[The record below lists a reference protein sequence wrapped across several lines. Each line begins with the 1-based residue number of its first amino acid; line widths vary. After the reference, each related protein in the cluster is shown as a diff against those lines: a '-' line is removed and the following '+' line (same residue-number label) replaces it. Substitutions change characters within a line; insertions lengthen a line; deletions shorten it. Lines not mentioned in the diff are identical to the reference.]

1 MLDNPT
7 MDLLKFSPFPALA
20 EALRARKDE
29 IMRRWMELV
38 LEKLP
43 TADDLTRDQ
52 LRNNLPNVIEK
63 MAVALEAEGGSA
75 MHELREVSEF
85 HGETR
90 FHQSYNINELLV
102 EYGILRP
109 VLLDEVMSHLGRDA
123 TREEI
128 AVLNMGVDAA
138 VRRGVTQFCTY
149 QERQLKVVTDA
160 QSKYLSFLSHDLRG
174 GLNGVLLM
182 AEVLKREL
190 AGEPRFAESVQD
202 LDAMRRSILDTVAT
216 MDRFL
221 HAERFRQGKVQV
233 RNTTVSLRA
242 LLNDLSHHFA
252 HTARDKGLEL
262 RIEGADDITAF
273 TDKDLLALILQNLI
287 SNAIKY
293 TPAGVVRVVVQ
304 PAGDNHG
311 PVIDVI
317 DEGPGVSATAMA
329 DLFQPFKRG
338 ETHGQP
344 GVGLGLSI
352 AKQAADLLQ
361 GRLGCES
368 TPGAAGATFRLA
380 LRAA

>member
-20 EALRARKDE
+20 AALRARMDA
-29 IMRRWMELV
+29 ILRRWGALVVEKLPAADELTLEQLRDHLPRV
-38 LEKLP
+38 LEK
-43 TADDLTRDQ
+43 
-52 LRNNLPNVIEK
+52 I
-63 MAVALEAEGGSA
+63 AVALESEGGSA
-75 MHELREVSEF
+75 MNELREVSES

-90 FHQSYNINELLV
+90 FHQSYNVNELLV

-123 TREEI
+123 TREEV
-128 AVLNMGVDAA
+128 AVLNMGLDAA
-138 VRRGVTQFCTY
+138 VRRGVTQFCNY

-190 AGEPRFAESVQD
+190 ASEPRFAESVED

-221 HAERFRQGKVQV
+221 HAERFRQGKVQP

-242 LLNDLSHHFA
+242 VLDDLLHQLSHVA
-252 HTARDKGLEL
+252 KEKGLEL
-262 RIEGADDITAF
+262 RVEGADNITAF

-293 TPAGVVRVVVQ
+293 TPVGTVRVVVR
-304 PAGDNHG
+304 PAAASHG
-311 PVIDVI
+311 PVVDVI
-317 DEGPGVSATAMA
+317 DQGPGIAADAMA

-338 ETHGQP
+338 QTHGQP

-352 AKQAADLLQ
+352 AKQAADLVQ
-361 GRLGCES
+361 ARLGCES
-368 TPGAAGATFRLA
+368 TPAGGATFRLTLHQA
-380 LRAA
+380 